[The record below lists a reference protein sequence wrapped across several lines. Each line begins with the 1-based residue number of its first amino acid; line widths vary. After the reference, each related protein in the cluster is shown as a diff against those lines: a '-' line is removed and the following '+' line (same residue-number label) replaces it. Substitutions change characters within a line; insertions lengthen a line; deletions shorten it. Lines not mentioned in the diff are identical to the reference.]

1 MPSALVYEDSHAALS
16 NCFLVAQR
24 DLGAAGSARLSAH
37 VRVGILLHHAL
48 LKRQFFVL
56 VDLLLDDVL
65 VEDLVVE
72 L

>member
-1 MPSALVYEDSHAALS
+1 MPSALIHEDSHATLP
-16 NCFLVAQR
+16 NRLLVAQR
-24 DLGAAGSARLSAH
+24 DLGAAGSACLSAH